1 MYADDTNITL
11 VASDLNVLEREI
23 NNELKNNNKHWLMA
37 NKLSLNVAKTEF
49 MLIGTR
55 QTLRLLG
62 SKQVKIQIKGENI
75 SQDEKAKSLCVLIDD
90 NLT

>member
-1 MYADDTNITL
+1 
-11 VASDLNVLEREI
+11 
-23 NNELKNNNKHWLMA
+23 MA

-49 MLIGTR
+49 MLIGTP

>member
-1 MYADDTNITL
+1 
-11 VASDLNVLEREI
+11 
-23 NNELKNNNKHWLMA
+23 MA

-49 MLIGTR
+49 TR

-62 SKQVKIQIKGENI
+62 SKQVKIQIEGENI